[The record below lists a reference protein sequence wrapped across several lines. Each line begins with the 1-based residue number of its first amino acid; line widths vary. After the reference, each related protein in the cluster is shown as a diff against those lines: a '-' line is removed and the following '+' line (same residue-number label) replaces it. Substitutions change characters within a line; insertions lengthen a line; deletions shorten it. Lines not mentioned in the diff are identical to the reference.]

1 MDTAAKTGLDAAKTS
16 SKRAVQKTAEA
27 TGNLIGNKIAV
38 KITSIAKSKSD
49 DKTKK
54 VEEIPPEKRQQ
65 INDDLRL
72 FWYHLKMELQKI
84 LNLLDKA
91 SDDKDLLRF
100 VTKKWIEDY
109 DQSEKNCNVKK
120 EIRFNTP
127 MLRLDLCDYSDAY
140 IVLKG
145 VITVI
150 EPENAKRNKSVVFK
164 NNAPFI
170 NCISKIYS
178 VQIDNAKD
186 LDVVM
191 PMYSLLDYSKNYRK
205 TTGSWWNYYR
215 DEPSNPLSY
224 NSESFKYKTSITGN
238 NYNLG
243 VSNADYD
250 ANKVGKNETEVPIL
264 LKHLNNFWK
273 ALNVPLINCEIEMIL
288 TWSKNCVLADITSAN
303 NSPTELEFQITGTL
317 LYVLVVDL
325 SNENDKK
332 LLEQLISGFK
342 RTAKWNKYR
351 SQMTIQPQDD
361 SLNYL
366 INPRFTKVNRL
377 FVLSFVRN
385 ATGDHRDSFS
395 HYYVPKVEINDFNV
409 LIDGKSFF
417 DLPVKNKEEA
427 YEKIIEITR
436 NNDYTT
442 GNLLDFAYF
451 KKLTD

>member
-1 MDTAAKTGLDAAKTS
+1 
-16 SKRAVQKTAEA
+16 
-27 TGNLIGNKIAV
+27 
-38 KITSIAKSKSD
+38 
-49 DKTKK
+49 
-54 VEEIPPEKRQQ
+54 
-65 INDDLRL
+65 
-72 FWYHLKMELQKI
+72 MELQKI

-140 IVLKG
+140 IVVKG

-150 EPENAKRNKSVVFK
+150 EPENAKRNKSIVFK
-164 NNAPFI
+164 NNALFI

-264 LKHLNNFWK
+264 LKHLNNF
-273 ALNVPLINCEIEMIL
+273 
-288 TWSKNCVLADITSAN
+288 
-303 NSPTELEFQITGTL
+303 
-317 LYVLVVDL
+317 
-325 SNENDKK
+325 
-332 LLEQLISGFK
+332 
-342 RTAKWNKYR
+342 
-351 SQMTIQPQDD
+351 
-361 SLNYL
+361 
-366 INPRFTKVNRL
+366 
-377 FVLSFVRN
+377 
-385 ATGDHRDSFS
+385 
-395 HYYVPKVEINDFNV
+395 
-409 LIDGKSFF
+409 
-417 DLPVKNKEEA
+417 
-427 YEKIIEITR
+427 
-436 NNDYTT
+436 
-442 GNLLDFAYF
+442 
-451 KKLTD
+451 